1 MRYQAAL
8 RPDCSTNTADKR
20 KFKGYIVYKFIINL
34 LFNAIR
40 DLMII
45 ECPNCNKKFSIDK
58 KLIPKN
64 GRTLKCSS
72 CDHIWHYKI
81 SINKSIDDS
90 GISQDKNTNLDTNI
104 SEVEKKEDENNDEIN
119 EENLTDINQGSL
131 SEKNTD
137 DEEDEKDNI
146 DDEEDNE
153 DKEDDIEDE
162 EDEEDDIKN
171 EKGNDEKKGITK
183 MILVYFIVVIISLLG
198 LIFLLDTFKSYLISV
213 FPTLTPI
220 FDSFYETLLDFK
232 LFIKDLTN

>member
-1 MRYQAAL
+1 
-8 RPDCSTNTADKR
+8 
-20 KFKGYIVYKFIINL
+20 
-34 LFNAIR
+34 
-40 DLMII
+40 MII

-104 SEVEKKEDENNDEIN
+104 SEVEKKEDESNDEIN
-119 EENLTDINQGSL
+119 EENLTDLNQGSL

-137 DEEDEKDNI
+137 DE
-146 DDEEDNE
+146 E

-171 EKGNDEKKGITK
+171 EKGIDEKKGITK

-213 FPTLTPI
+213 FPTITPI